1 MDKRPFTCCFTGH
14 RILPAGQEEEIWR
27 RVYACLEPLLEEG
40 VRYFGVGGAL
50 GFDTLVAE
58 KLLALRESHTQIRI
72 ILIKH
77 SETILVVEDDAQIRN
92 FITYTLKQEGFPC
105 LTAGTAQNALTQL
118 VSGQIDLVLLDL
130 GLPDFDGM
138 EVIKKVREWSE
149 VPIIVVSARDQ
160 DNEKASAL
168 DNGADDYLTKPF
180 SATELMARIRV
191 ALRHSYKAV
200 GNKAQTVF
208 TVGGLSIDLERHQV
222 SLDGENLHV
231 TPMEYNLLALFFK
244 NIGKVLTT
252 QYIINEIYGPG
263 YGNDTQALRAL
274 MAALRRKIEK
284 SPAKPRYIL
293 TEIGVGYRLV
303 DE

>member
-1 MDKRPFTCCFTGH
+1 MKK
-14 RILPAGQEEEIWR
+14 
-27 RVYACLEPLLEEG
+27 Y
-40 VRYFGVGGAL
+40 
-50 GFDTLVAE
+50 
-58 KLLALRESHTQIRI
+58 
-72 ILIKH
+72 
-77 SETILVVEDDAQIRN
+77 SETILVVEDDAQIQN
-92 FITYTLKQEGFPC
+92 FITYTLKQEGFSC
-105 LTAGTAQNALTQL
+105 LTAKTAQNTLTQL
-118 VSGQIDLVLLDL
+118 VTEKIDLVLLDL

-160 DNEKASAL
+160 DSEKALAL

-180 SATELMARIRV
+180 SAMELMARIRV
-191 ALRHSYKAV
+191 ALRHFYKVA
-200 GNKAQTVF
+200 GNRTQTVF
-208 TVGGLSIDLERHQV
+208 TVGGLSIDLERHLV
-222 SLDGENLHV
+222 TLDGKNLHV
-231 TPMEYNLLALFFK
+231 TPLEYNLLSLFLK
-244 NIGKVLTT
+244 NAGKVLTT

-293 TEIGVGYRLV
+293 TEIGVGYRLA